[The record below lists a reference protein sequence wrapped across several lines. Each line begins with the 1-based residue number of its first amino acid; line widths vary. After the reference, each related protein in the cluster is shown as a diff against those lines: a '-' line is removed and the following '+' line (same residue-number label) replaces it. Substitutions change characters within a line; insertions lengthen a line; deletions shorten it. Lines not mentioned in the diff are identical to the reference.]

1 MDISTKDLALIFA
14 LEEDPFISITKLAE
28 MLKLSRPTV
37 KKRMENL
44 KKQGI
49 LGKPIALYQ
58 PENLGLERKHIFAE
72 VSTQGDL
79 KKLEKAC
86 EEHPYTRYRVRTFG
100 GTFGLYMQFEIPP
113 NTLQLLNEFMLNLQ
127 ESKFIINFKIFESCG
142 TRTVSFPDLSK
153 FNVENLT
160 WDFSWDK
167 WFKSLKSYSS
177 EINNLEKEETDFSV
191 YKPSHLQVLRKISS
205 DASINQSELKDV
217 LGLSKTEAH
226 RSYKYVMDKYIDRV
240 RLIYDR
246 ESFNLTETYLAI
258 STFIGEE
265 KQGQIYN
272 QMKENPPP
280 FHISVD
286 MLKNYGII
294 IWGNM
299 STSQATDF
307 AFSSWK
313 SLNNANIYILNTKKG
328 GSRMYWFY
336 PNNFDFKEQYW
347 KISREYMVDEPLSRL
362 DRYAFD

>member
-1 MDISTKDLALIFA
+1 MNISIKDLALIFA
-14 LEEDPFISITKLAE
+14 LEEDPFISITKLSE

-58 PENLGLERKHIFAE
+58 PENLGLERKHVFAE
-72 VSTQGDL
+72 VTSQDDL

-86 EEHPYTRYRVRTFG
+86 EEHPYTRYRARTFG
-100 GTFGLYMQFEIPP
+100 GVFGLYMQFEIPP
-113 NTLQLLNEFMLNLQ
+113 NTLHLLNEFIQRLQ
-127 ESKFIINFKIFESCG
+127 DNKYLTEFKILESSG
-142 TRTVSFPDLSK
+142 RRTVSFPDLNK
-153 FNVENLT
+153 FNVDSLT
-160 WDFSWDK
+160 WDFSWNK

-177 EINNLEKEETDFSV
+177 KIYEPEKKETDYSI
-191 YKPSHLQVLRKISS
+191 YKPQHFQVLRKISS
-205 DASINQSELKDV
+205 DASINQSELKDA
-217 LGLSKTEAH
+217 LGLSKTETH
-226 RSYKYVMDKYIDRV
+226 RSYKFVMDKYIDRV

-258 STFIGEE
+258 SSFIGEE
-265 KQGQIYN
+265 KQAQIYN

-286 MLKNYGII
+286 MLENYGII

-307 AFSSWK
+307 AFSAWK
-313 SLNNANIYILNTKKG
+313 ALNNAYIYILNTKKG

-336 PNNFDFKEQYW
+336 PNNFDFDKQYW
-347 KISREYMVDEPLSRL
+347 KISREYMIEEPLSKI
-362 DRYAFD
+362 D